1 MHRFFVHHFFL
12 IPFFNDVAKNLS
24 LLFLLPVLELDT
36 FAFIINQT
44 PSLTPVETINSVKLF

>member
-1 MHRFFVHHFFL
+1 MYRFVHHFFL
-12 IPFFNDVAKNLS
+12 IPFFNNVVKNPS
-24 LLFLLPVLELDT
+24 LLVLLPVLEHDT